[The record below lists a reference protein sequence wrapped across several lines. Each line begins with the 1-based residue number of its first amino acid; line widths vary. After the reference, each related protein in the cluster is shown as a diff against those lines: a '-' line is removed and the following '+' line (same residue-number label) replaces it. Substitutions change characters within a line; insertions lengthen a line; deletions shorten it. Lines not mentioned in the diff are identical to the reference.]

1 MLLEWKEAHAEVY
14 AKFKEDLEGQLQ
26 KPYHQNILDLG
37 DGNAEPLQ
45 SAITNLVSVSSED
58 GFDLDK
64 LYTKAVESGDA
75 SVYYFLFDNGEDRL
89 ADAIADKVERPD
101 AQEILD
107 AVQEYRRFYKQNR
120 KQEVAEITT
129 DELLFSATGCPKTG
143 VSWGLGLQVDGMQ

>member
-1 MLLEWKEAHAEVY
+1 MEEKMLLEWKEAHAEVY

-26 KPYHQNILDLG
+26 KPYHQ
-37 DGNAEPLQ
+37 
-45 SAITNLVSVSSED
+45 TNLVSVSSED

-75 SVYYFLFDNGEDRL
+75 SVYCLCYYFLFDNGEDRL

-129 DELLFSATGCPKTG
+129 DELNILTLRRWHYDHPEEYKEFTPCSLAISTTNK
-143 VSWGLGLQVDGMQ
+143 V

>member
-1 MLLEWKEAHAEVY
+1 MEEKMLLEWKEAHAEVY

-75 SVYYFLFDNGEDRL
+75 SVYCLCYYFLFDNGE
-89 ADAIADKVERPD
+89 
-101 AQEILD
+101 
-107 AVQEYRRFYKQNR
+107 
-120 KQEVAEITT
+120 EITSGST
-129 DELLFSATGCPKTG
+129 SRT
-143 VSWGLGLQVDGMQ
+143 VNRR